1 MENRNPNFSTW
12 EGQNAWESDT
22 NNRLNN
28 KSIIKQRG
36 WKFYQSNE
44 FDNKVR
50 HTDSFLYDCK
60 NNVFRVD
67 YKTVTWN
74 SKNDIGKNSKF
85 VVNVTCFEINGDY
98 NPVYYFIFIGKDA
111 EYAYFV
117 QKDKIITD
125 EIKSIILSGTYGDY
139 GHFSFC
145 KTKYKNSS
153 DYILFKNEY
162 IRNNADLT
170 I

>member
-12 EGQNAWESDT
+12 EAQNAWESYI
-22 NNRLNN
+22 NNKLNN
-28 KSIIKQRG
+28 KPIIKERK
-36 WKFYQSNE
+36 WNFIQSSE
-44 FDNKVR
+44 FDNRYR
-50 HTDSFLYDCK
+50 HTDSFLYYDK
-60 NNVFRVD
+60 NAFRVD
-67 YKTVTWN
+67 YKAVTWN
-74 SKNDIGKNSKF
+74 SKNDKGKDSNF

-125 EIKSIILSGTYGDY
+125 EIKSVILSGTYGDY
-139 GHFSFC
+139 GHFSFRES
-145 KTKYKNSS
+145 KYDNSP

-162 IRNNADLT
+162 IKNNADLT